1 VRTRR
6 VISVVAAP
14 ALLALF
20 AVCGGE
26 LLAVRVHGQE
36 KPDQLHN
43 GRPPE
48 NGTGEIEVLPVQG
61 NVYMIAGRG
70 SNIAVQVGDQGAF
83 VVDTSVADIGDMVIA
98 EVKKLTKG
106 PIKGVINTNTDPD
119 HIGGN
124 EKISKAGSPLYGAAG
139 GTNEGA
145 PVFAHEKALNQIS
158 APSGKTSTVPFALW
172 PTDTFAAEKKKIYF
186 NHEAIEIFYQP
197 GHTDGDVMV
206 FFRRS
211 DVIAA
216 GDVFVTTSYP
226 RIDAARGGSLGG
238 VLSGLNHIVDIAVPE
253 LNQQGGTR
261 IIPGHG
267 RIANQSD
274 VVEYRDMVT
283 IVRDRVQDLI
293 RAGKT
298 LEQIKAAKP
307 TLDYDG
313 LYSTPSYTGEMFI
326 DAVYQN
332 LGKAAKPEPART
344 TRKSKP

>member
-1 VRTRR
+1 MGSAR
-6 VISVVAAP
+6 VQA
-14 ALLALF
+14 
-20 AVCGGE
+20 
-26 LLAVRVHGQE
+26 QE
-36 KPDQLHN
+36 QRDALHN

-70 SNIAVQVGDQGAF
+70 SNIAVQAGDQGAI
-83 VVDTSVADIGDMVIA
+83 VVDTSVVDISDTVIA

-106 PIKGVINTNTDPD
+106 PIKGIINTNTDPD

-124 EKISKAGSPLYGAAG
+124 EKISKSGTPLYGAAG
-139 GTNEGA
+139 GANEGA
-145 PVFAHEKALNQIS
+145 PVFAHERALNQIS
-158 APSGKTSTVPFALW
+158 APSGKSSTVPFALW
-172 PTDTFAAEKKKIYF
+172 PTDTFAADKKKIYF

-197 GHTDGDVMV
+197 GHTDGDVIV

-216 GDVFVTTSYP
+216 GDAFVTTSYP
-226 RIDAARGGSLGG
+226 RIDAARGGSIEG
-238 VLSGLNHIVDIAVPE
+238 VLRGLNHIVDVAVPE

-274 VVEYRDMVT
+274 VVEYRDMAT
-283 IVRDRVQDLI
+283 IVRDRI
-293 RAGKT
+293 RDMIKAGKT
-298 LEQIKAAKP
+298 LQQIKAAKP
-307 TLDYDG
+307 TLEYDG

-326 DAVYQN
+326 DAVYTN
-332 LGKAAKPEPART
+332 LSKAAKPGPAR
-344 TRKSKP
+344 R